1 MEMKVRWLGRVAG
14 LLWVT
19 AVILV
24 LLIVLGT
31 FDPKPVGGW
40 QRELPLS
47 PQTIEAGTQSI
58 FWLAQDTPAQNYSL
72 RLMTAYQSG
81 ETDVLYGLVIGD
93 DEAYWVTAVSPLG
106 YTAIWEQQLPLT
118 INHPPLTIQRFP
130 FQTWPHV
137 RPDTNEIW
145 LDVVNG
151 RATVRINRELLWQGE
166 VTSAFGRIGL
176 WGESFG
182 GTAVIDFQSLQIFTG
197 ER

>member
-1 MEMKVRWLGRVAG
+1 MRWLAG
-14 LLWVT
+14 LLLIT

-24 LLIVLGT
+24 LLIALGT
-31 FDPKPVGGW
+31 FDPKPVGSW

-72 RLMTAYQSG
+72 RLMTAHQSG

-106 YTAIWEQQLPLT
+106 YAAVWQQQPPATSYQLPAT
-118 INHPPLTIQRFP
+118 IHHFP

-145 LDVVNG
+145 LDVVDG

-166 VTSAFGRIGL
+166 VASAFGRIGL